1 MEKRKSCI
9 IITAYIEGR
18 IKEIVN
24 IDDYDCVI
32 CADNGYFWALQEE
45 IFPDLIIGDFDSL
58 KDASLLPGSGSST
71 SKKTDTEIMRLPVE
85 KDYTDTHVCIQEAVN
100 RGFKHICIVGGMGG
114 RLDHTLANLQSIAWA
129 ADSFSGLEIYMLDKK
144 NKITVLKNSEITLHG
159 KPGETFSL
167 ISFSESCTGV
177 NVENAK
183 WSLENA
189 VLTNHF
195 PLGTSNELLEAPCR
209 ISVEKG
215 ELLVIRSMD

>member
-1 MEKRKSCI
+1 MEKTKSCI

-45 IFPDLIIGDFDSL
+45 ILPDLIIGDFDSL
-58 KDASLLPGSGSST
+58 KDDSLLPNSST
-71 SKKTDTEIMRLPVE
+71 PTKSYTEILRLPVE

-100 RGFKHICIVGGMGG
+100 RGFKHICIVGGIGG

-129 ADSFSGLEIYMLDKK
+129 TDSFSDLEIYMLDKK
-144 NKITVLKNSEITLHG
+144 NRIALLKNSEITLHG

-177 NVENAK
+177 NVKNAK
-183 WSLENA
+183 WCLENA
-189 VLTNHF
+189 ILTNHF
-195 PLGTSNELLEAPCR
+195 PLGTSNEFLEAPCR